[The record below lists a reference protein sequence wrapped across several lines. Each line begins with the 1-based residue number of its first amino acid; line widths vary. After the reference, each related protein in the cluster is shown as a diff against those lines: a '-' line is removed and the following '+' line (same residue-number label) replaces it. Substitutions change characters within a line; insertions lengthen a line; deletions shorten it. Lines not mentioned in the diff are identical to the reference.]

1 MHLDLPSRLRGF
13 ENNNFVQG
21 LAMNTEN
28 YVNFTIHSASNTHWT
43 QAIKIIIFR
52 NIIQSFTAVR
62 GCNIWHQDQ
71 TIHDWTTVNMV
82 VRMLL
87 TVWTLILWSSDPL
100 ILTWSFRN
108 RKHIPSLEELNVFS
122 LERTREKRKFPIGV
136 HMPYRFFYCPTD
148 AYGVLLSDT
157 VNIWYLLLNAKEID
171 R

>member
-1 MHLDLPSRLRGF
+1 
-13 ENNNFVQG
+13 
-21 LAMNTEN
+21 MNTEN

-52 NIIQSFTAVR
+52 NIIQ
-62 GCNIWHQDQ
+62 
-71 TIHDWTTVNMV
+71 
-82 VRMLL
+82 
-87 TVWTLILWSSDPL
+87 
-100 ILTWSFRN
+100 
-108 RKHIPSLEELNVFS
+108 SLEELNVFS